1 MNIILEGCD
10 GVGKSTLAEALAHRI
25 GADVVHLTRYSPC
38 DVKSCMSRIVSNV
51 PYVMDRSYISE
62 LVYSKVFNRACV
74 LSEADVEDLRYNS
87 ALHNVLEII
96 LVCDKDELH
105 RRLVERNNEG
115 PEIMDNVLR
124 IQDAYVRYASENGV
138 LIVSVDNMTTEELTD
153 KIINI
158 YKENY
163 KEA

>member
-10 GVGKSTLAEALAHRI
+10 GVGKSTLAEAIAHRI

-38 DVKSCMSRIVSNV
+38 DVKSCMSRIVSSV

-62 LVYSKVFNRACV
+62 LVYSKVFNRTCA
-74 LSEADVEDLRYNS
+74 LSEADVTELRYNIS
-87 ALHNVLEII
+87 LHNVLEII
-96 LVCDKDELH
+96 LVCDKTELT
-105 RRLVERNNEG
+105 RRLVARNNEG
-115 PEIMDNVLR
+115 PEIMDNVLH
-124 IQDAYVRYASENGV
+124 IQDAYVRYAADNGV
-138 LIVSVDNMTTEELTD
+138 LIIAVENSTVDELAD